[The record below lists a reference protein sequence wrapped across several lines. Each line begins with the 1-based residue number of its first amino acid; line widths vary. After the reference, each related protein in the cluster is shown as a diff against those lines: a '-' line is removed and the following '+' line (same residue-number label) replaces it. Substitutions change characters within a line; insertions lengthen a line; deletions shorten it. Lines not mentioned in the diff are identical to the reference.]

1 MKRIKSLI
9 TRKIQNYNLFVHRGC
24 AVLCPRRYCGY
35 VYRKTT
41 NKSLNLKDPKNFN
54 EKIEWLKVY
63 ADLSEWTRLAD
74 KYEVRKYI
82 EECGLKHILVR
93 LYGVWDRAEDID
105 FSSLPDKF
113 VLKTNHG
120 YSNIIIVQDK
130 GNVDVEFIRR
140 QLNKWTGVRYGLLS
154 FEPHYWNI
162 RRRIIAE
169 EYLEEQ
175 AYSSFSS
182 SLIDYKFFC
191 VYGKPEVILVTYNR
205 QNMQVGKEVIEG
217 RRSLKVMLFDLDWNP
232 MPQKISEEVVKGQHD
247 LVPKPANL
255 DEMIKVAKILSKPFP
270 QVRVDLYEVN
280 RRIYF
285 GEMTFTPGSSHEF
298 FTTEYNLE
306 LGEKLDLSKVKRRER
321 RFII

>member
-1 MKRIKSLI
+1 MIEYASRI
-9 TRKIQNYNLFVHRGC
+9 VHEGC
-24 AVLCPRRYCGY
+24 AVLCPGWYSGY

-41 NKSLNLKDPKNFN
+41 NKSLNLKDPKDFN
-54 EKIEWLKVY
+54 EKIEWLKVH
-63 ADLSEWTRLAD
+63 ADLTEWTRLAD

-82 EECGLKHILVR
+82 EECGLEHILVK

-130 GNVDVEFIRR
+130 ASVDLEFIRK
-140 QLNKWTGVRYGLLS
+140 QLDEWMGVRYGLLS
-154 FEPHYWNI
+154 FEPHYWKI

-169 EYLEEQ
+169 EYLEEK
-175 AYSSFSS
+175 AFSSFSS

-191 VYGKPEVILVTYNR
+191 IYGKPEVILVTYDR
-205 QNMQVGKEVIEG
+205 QNMRVGKEMIEG

-232 MPQKISEEVVKGQHD
+232 MPQKVSEEVVKGQHD